1 MANVIIDNTHLTNIA
16 NAIREK
22 ADSSDKY
29 KPGEMA
35 DAISAIEVGEI
46 IVDPTAGN
54 GGIVYTDIISNEDGT
69 YTLKDGDGVEHLMTP
84 TYDNGGAIT
93 AITLDDNTIDLTYT
107 DGSLTAIGTINTD
120 FSNVRLS
127 KTYPDW
133 SLSIEGLKLNTVNT
147 IISGEEYVMP
157 EGATT
162 LTVDVVWGNLETS
175 GSGSLSAELYAYF
188 GIEFSILDGTPKRR
202 FDQAPELI
210 TAMEDGTFEI
220 YLDGYQAGTEIDLA
234 AIGTGAFTGTFKF
247 GFTNAKA
254 GTNMSSTTFSM
265 PDLSITNI
273 TFKNADGEVIQ

>member
-1 MANVIIDNTHLTNIA
+1 MRYSIEDTHLINIA
-16 NAIREK
+16 NAIRAKNE
-22 ADSSDKY
+22 SSNAY
-29 KPGEMA
+29 KPSEMA
-35 DAISAIEVGEI
+35 DAIDAIEVGEI

-69 YTLKDGDGVEHLMTP
+69 YTLTDGDGVEHLMTP
-84 TYDNGGAIT
+84 TYSNGGAIT

-133 SLSIEGLKLNTVNT
+133 SLYVKDLKLNTANT

-162 LTVDVVWGNLETS
+162 LTVDVVWGNLEQS
-175 GSGSLSAELYAYF
+175 GSGSFEAQLNAYF
-188 GIEFSILDGTPKRR
+188 GIEFSILDGTPKRK
-202 FDQAPELI
+202 FDQVSEMI

-247 GFTNAKA
+247 GFTNTKS
-254 GTNMSSTTFSM
+254 GTNLSSSTFSM
-265 PDLSITNI
+265 SNVSITNI